1 MTTTP
6 LVELVVLI
14 VTSPAALTG
23 RIAIGKAVTIIISD
37 KTSANSFLA
46 VLVLFF
52 MLKKSSFFCPGVPA
66 NRPSIILYSNIQYH
80 FTKSVGY
87 LQLSILMKFVSIN
100 C

>member
-1 MTTTP
+1 MLNVLFDHLLVPPMTTTP

-23 RIAIGKAVTIIISD
+23 RTAIGKAVTIIISD

-52 MLKKSSFFCPGVPA
+52 MLKKSSFFCPGAPDGETEH
-66 NRPSIILYSNIQYH
+66 N
-80 FTKSVGY
+80 
-87 LQLSILMKFVSIN
+87 FV
-100 C
+100 